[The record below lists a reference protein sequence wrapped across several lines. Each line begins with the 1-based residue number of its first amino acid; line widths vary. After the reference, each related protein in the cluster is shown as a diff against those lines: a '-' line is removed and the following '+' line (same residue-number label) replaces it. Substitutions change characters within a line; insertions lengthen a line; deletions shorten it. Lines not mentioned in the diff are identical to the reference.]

1 MFSIILR
8 SLSLLAYLFLVS
20 YFFSNWSSTIKK
32 HSKFYKV
39 TWISLIILVIIA
51 STVSS
56 IYIPNANLPYLN
68 LLISVILIYSVAML
82 HSVPYLDSVVWT
94 ITLISMN
101 LICEVLS
108 LYLTKMILNTSS
120 TTYDNP
126 TFALISLTFTT
137 LIELIGIILIKFSI
151 VKGKESKLS
160 TSLTSTMFLISV
172 PILSIIILFGLLM
185 RNDNSGNKQIS
196 EAAITSSV
204 IILNVCVIFLYKITI
219 EHQKQQYNISLNKK
233 NIEAEYRVLNEMKK
247 NRINVLKLKHDL
259 KNQYL
264 TILGLI
270 ENEEINEA
278 VVYIKSSFDI
288 LEPPT
293 KTYASDGVL
302 NYLLNEKLA
311 EAGKNQINVDHQIFI
326 SKNIKINNDVLAIVI
341 GNVID
346 NAIQASKR
354 INTNDRYVN
363 IIIKQLNNDLLVEVS
378 NNFNPDEIST
388 RHHRKDEGL
397 GMKNIDD
404 LLQQIGGIHR
414 HWIEDN
420 KYFVTVVIF
429 NVYQKNKSGKI

>member
-8 SLSLLAYLFLVS
+8 NVSLLAYTFIVS
-20 YFFSNWSSTIKK
+20 YFFSNWSKTVKK
-32 HSKFYKV
+32 HSKFYKITWV
-39 TWISLIILVIIA
+39 TLIFLVVLA
-51 STVSS
+51 STLSS
-56 IYIPNANLPYLN
+56 IYFTNTNLPYIN
-68 LLISVILIYSVAML
+68 LLLSVILIYSVAML
-82 HSVPYLDSVVWT
+82 NSVPYLDSAVWT

-108 LYLTKMILNTSS
+108 LYLTKMIISTGS

-126 TFALISLTFTT
+126 TFAIVSITFTM
-137 LIELIGIILIKFSI
+137 LIELIGLIIIKFSI
-151 VKGKESKLS
+151 VKGNDSKLS
-160 TSLTSTMFLISV
+160 TSLTSTLFLISI

-185 RNDNSGNKQIS
+185 RNEYSVSNQVS

-219 EHQKQQYNISLNKK
+219 EHQKQQYDISLNKK
-233 NIEAEYRVLNEMKK
+233 NIESEHRILNEIKK
-247 NRINVLKLKHDL
+247 NRTNVLKLKHDL

-270 ENEEINEA
+270 ENEELPEAIN
-278 VVYIKSSFDI
+278 YIKSSFDI

-311 EAGKNQINVDHQIFI
+311 EAEKSQINIDYQIFI

-341 GNVID
+341 GNIID
-346 NAIQASKR
+346 NAIQASMR
-354 INTNDRYVN
+354 ISPKNRQVN
-363 IIIKQLNNDLLVEVS
+363 IVIKQFNNDLLVEVS
-378 NNFNPDEIST
+378 NNFNPEEVST
-388 RHHRKDEGL
+388 RIHRKNEGL
-397 GMKNIDD
+397 GIKNIDD
-404 LLQQIGGIHR
+404 LLQQIGGIYR
-414 HWIEDN
+414 HWTEES

-429 NVYQKNKSGKI
+429 NVYQKK